1 MVDQRHID
9 TIKAA
14 KEKLSC
20 FPFPWDDRWI
30 AITREQ
36 YIELGGDPATWD
48 NMKCED
54 EEDGNSLP

>member
-14 KEKLSC
+14 KERLSC

-36 YIELGGDPATWD
+36 YIALGGAPETWD
-48 NMKCED
+48 NMKYEG
-54 EEDGNSLP
+54 EEDGNPIP